1 MTTRMTRNLVAAA
14 AACLTVLALTAQD
27 TAAAPPGSAD
37 VVATAHASEGMAER
51 TDVRS
56 AIGRLP
62 RGGHARA
69 SATASADCTGCDGH
83 ARTVQVVYADGPEV
97 SADNVAAAWSSQCV
111 GCTSSSVA
119 VQVVLLGRKATGVT
133 VANRALALNA
143 ACEGCTT
150 NALAVQF
157 VIQGGNRRE
166 LTEQARAALAE
177 LATQLQ
183 VDLGTPWSGRRAAQT
198 TDEGTQTLR
207 SGTGSST
214 SSASPEER
222 SVAKASERL
231 RAEFGAGAVTVHL
244 DVRHAS

>member
-1 MTTRMTRNLVAAA
+1 MTRRSTRTLLAGVAAS
-14 AACLTVLALTAQD
+14 LTVLALTAQD
-27 TAAAPPGSAD
+27 TAAVPPGSAD
-37 VVATAHASEGMAER
+37 VVATAHASEGMTER

-56 AIGRLP
+56 SIGRLP

-69 SATASADCTGCDGH
+69 SATASADCTGCDGR

-133 VANRALALNA
+133 AVNRALALNA
-143 ACEGCTT
+143 VCEGCTT
-150 NALAVQF
+150 DALAVQF

-166 LTEQARAALAE
+166 LTRQAQAALAQ

-183 VDLGTPWSGRRAAQT
+183 LDLETPWPGRGTRS
-198 TDEGTQTLR
+198 TDEGARTLR
-207 SGTGSST
+207 SGAD
-214 SSASPEER
+214 ASPEER
-222 SVAKASERL
+222 SIDKVSERL
-231 RAEFGAGAVTVHL
+231 RAEFGEQAVAVHL
-244 DVRHAS
+244 DVRQAS

>member
-1 MTTRMTRNLVAAA
+1 
-14 AACLTVLALTAQD
+14 
-27 TAAAPPGSAD
+27 
-37 VVATAHASEGMAER
+37 
-51 TDVRS
+51 
-56 AIGRLP
+56 
-62 RGGHARA
+62 
-69 SATASADCTGCDGH
+69 
-83 ARTVQVVYADGPEV
+83 VQVVYADGPEV

-166 LTEQARAALAE
+166 LTEQARAALAQ

-183 VDLGTPWSGRRAAQT
+183 LDLGTPWPGRADARTTEEGAPSLRAGAN
-198 TDEGTQTLR
+198 
-207 SGTGSST
+207 
-214 SSASPEER
+214 ASPEER
-222 SVAKASERL
+222 SIAKVSESL
-231 RAEFGAGAVTVHL
+231 RAEFGARAVAVHL
-244 DVRHAS
+244 DLRHAS